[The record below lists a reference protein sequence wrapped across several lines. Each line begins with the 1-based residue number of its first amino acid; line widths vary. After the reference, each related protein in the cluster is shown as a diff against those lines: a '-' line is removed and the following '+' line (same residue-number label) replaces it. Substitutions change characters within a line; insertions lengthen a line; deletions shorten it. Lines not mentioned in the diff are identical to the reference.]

1 MSNFTS
7 YSNDPKVLVLDEAL
21 TWTEAYTG
29 AHSPRFKRWKLVP
42 LSQLLRCQKQTAQ
55 RR

>member
-1 MSNFTS
+1 MHQFTS
-7 YSNDPKVLVLDEAL
+7 KPNEPKVLVLDEEL

-42 LSQLLRCQKQTAQ
+42 LSQILRCQKQIAQ